1 MRTRLTAVAAIAGP
15 MVVLTTAAAPAM
27 ASPTESAQLDCG
39 TVQYEVT
46 GFGWGQV
53 LQVVG
58 SNSNFVVT
66 FAELASGEVVFNNPG
81 MTDADDI
88 ITCTTTTPG
97 TKTFFTFRGFLTPRG

>member
-46 GFGWGQV
+46 GFGRGQV

-66 FAELASGEVVFNNPG
+66 FRRASVGRSSIQQPWHDG
-81 MTDADDI
+81 
-88 ITCTTTTPG
+88 
-97 TKTFFTFRGFLTPRG
+97 R